1 MGVNIGQDSFLDSMI
16 FAFDSLYINSFDF
29 ANSRYAELISGSLAT
44 PGGTILTT
52 GSGLSYAYF
61 SNVGSAS
68 GSTYLSWS
76 STIMP
81 DFTSYTVEAWI
92 KPQFSTTGT
101 KTIWSRFTTIGG
113 PRGIDF
119 RINPPGGSLN
129 PNTISLNQG
138 RVASTVQAY
147 SNVITWVSNGW
158 HQIVFSMNDSNKIVN
173 FYLNGAGIGTSSVS
187 QSLVFTT
194 SNIRIGVTADS
205 TTFGYD
211 GGIGSVK
218 IWNRKLTDAEILFLY
233 NSTRQRY
240 GL

>member
-1 MGVNIGQDSFLDSMI
+1 MGSVVGQDSFLDALL
-16 FAFDSLYINSFDF
+16 FAFDSLNINSFDF
-29 ANSRYAELISGSLAT
+29 TNSRYAELVSGSYAT

-81 DFTSYTVEAWI
+81 VFTSYTLEAWI

-101 KTIWSRFTTIGG
+101 KSIWSRFTTSGG
-113 PRGIDF
+113 SRGIDF
-119 RINPPGGSLN
+119 RINPNGGSVN
-129 PNTISLNQG
+129 PNTISINQG
-138 RVASTVQAY
+138 TVASTVQAF
-147 SNVITWVSNGW
+147 SNILTWVPNGW
-158 HQIVFSMNDSNKIVN
+158 HQIVFSMNDADKIVN

-194 SNIRIGVTADS
+194 SNIRIGVVANA

-218 IWNRKLTDAEILFLY
+218 VWNRKFTDAEILFLY
-233 NSTRQRY
+233 NSSRQRY